1 MIHSL
6 QIGMEWQPE
15 TPGSGVGR
23 MYHGLAR
30 HLPNAGV
37 AVSGLVTGARDL
49 PQSPPDIEA
58 FAPASASLLQRLWSL
73 RTAVRDRLSR
83 ENIDVVAAHFG
94 LYTAPLFGLLN
105 DRPLVVHF
113 HGPWADESAVEGE
126 SAWKVR
132 CKKWL
137 ERSAYRQG
145 DRFVV
150 LSRAFRDTLADQY
163 GIPKDLTRVV
173 PGGVNADRFETGL
186 SRREAREH
194 LSWPTDRPLLLTVRR
209 LVRRTG
215 VDRLIE
221 AIDRVREF
229 VPEILLYV
237 GGTGPQRP
245 ALEAQIES
253 RDLTDHVQLLGYV
266 PEEDLPLAYRAA
278 DLSVVPSV
286 AREGFGLVVVES
298 LASGTPAL
306 VTPVGG
312 LPEVVSGLPPGL
324 LLPDTTPGCM
334 ADRIREIVSGRVALP
349 DAAACRAFTRARY
362 DWSTVARQ
370 IGAVYEEVA

>member
-1 MIHSL
+1 
-6 QIGMEWQPE
+6 MEWHPDSS
-15 TPGSGVGR
+15 GSGVGR
-23 MYHGLAR
+23 MYHGLVQ
-30 HLPNAGV
+30 HLPDTGIQV
-37 AVSGLVTGARDL
+37 CGLVTGPDSL
-49 PQSPPDIEA
+49 PAAPDHVTP
-58 FAPASASLLQRLWSL
+58 FAQVDDSLIRRLRSL
-73 RTAVRDRLSR
+73 RASVRDVLRKHDV
-83 ENIDVVAAHFG
+83 DVVASHFG
-94 LYTAPLFGLLN
+94 LYTLPLIGLLE

-126 SAWKVR
+126 SVWKVL

-150 LSRAFRDTLADQY
+150 LSRAFRDTLTDQY
-163 GIPKDLTRVV
+163 GIPKDLICVV
-173 PGGVNADRFETGL
+173 PGGVNTDRFETGV
-186 SRREAREH
+186 SRRDAREH

-266 PEEDLPLAYRAA
+266 PEEDLPLAYRGA

>member
-1 MIHSL
+1 MDWHPDSS
-6 QIGMEWQPE
+6 
-15 TPGSGVGR
+15 GSGIGR
-23 MYHGLAR
+23 MYHGLVH
-30 HLPNAGV
+30 HLPETGMQV
-37 AVSGLVTGARDL
+37 RGLVTGPDPLPAAPEHVAPFAQADASLTRRLKGLRTSARDV
-49 PQSPPDIEA
+49 
-58 FAPASASLLQRLWSL
+58 L
-73 RTAVRDRLSR
+73 RNDHV
-83 ENIDVVAAHFG
+83 DVVASHFG
-94 LYTAPLFGLLN
+94 LYTLPLIGLLD

-126 SAWKVR
+126 PAWKVR

-137 ERSAYRQG
+137 ERTAYRQG

-150 LSRAFRDTLADQY
+150 LSRAFRDTLADGY
-163 GIPKDLTRVV
+163 GIPRDLIRVV
-173 PGGVNADRFETGL
+173 PGGVNTDRFEAEL
-186 SRREAREH
+186 SLREAREQ
-194 LSWPTDRPLLLTVRR
+194 LAWPTDRPLLLTVRR

-253 RDLTDHVQLLGYV
+253 RDLSDHVRLLGYL
-266 PEEDLPLAYRAA
+266 PEDDLPLAYRAA

-298 LASGTPAL
+298 LAAGTPAL

-312 LPEVVSGLPPGL
+312 LPEVVSGLPRGL
-324 LLPDTTPGCM
+324 LLSDNTPGCM
-334 ADRIREIVSGRVALP
+334 ADRIREIVAGRVALP

-370 IGAVYEEVA
+370 IGDVYEEVA